1 MPKDEA
7 VGLDVLGKG
16 KYKNNNY
23 KLMFKTLKIKN
34 FQSHNDSELKFSSG
48 INIIVPEDENNPNDV
63 GKTSI
68 FRALQLLCTNRPSG
82 GNYFPNDKEKGK
94 TEISAEFD
102 GCERITL
109 TKNIKNKET
118 KNSVYRLGGKKFEK
132 FGTAIPDQ
140 IVSALNISEINIQE
154 QLDQPY
160 LVTSTP
166 GEIAKTINKITKI
179 EKSDQW
185 ISTLTSE
192 INSTNKDIE
201 KLKKEISD
209 KIKELKKYSD
219 IEQTALLVDRLE
231 KVEVKIENYTE
242 DYDNLVDIN
251 TEFLELEDWI
261 SKNEKYVLGIENLV
275 NEVEILFVDIE
286 NLNVEKEKIQYLL
299 HLSEDIE
306 KLKFVKRIEQD
317 LDFLQDILQE
327 EKETQKEK
335 DLLQEFLILIDE
347 IDKLKK
353 INVEQELK
361 SIQKVIEQFEMIEQ
375 EEEDLLSSVELEEE
389 VEFLMNEYTEAKK
402 NYISGLKELG
412 KCPTCLSSIDERTI
426 QRIAKEL

>member
-1 MPKDEA
+1 
-7 VGLDVLGKG
+7 
-16 KYKNNNY
+16 
-23 KLMFKTLKIKN
+23 MFKKLNIKN
-34 FQSHNDSELKFSSG
+34 FQSHENSELEFSSG

-68 FRALQLLCTNRPSG
+68 FRALQLLCTNRPLG
-82 GNYFPNDKEKGK
+82 GSYFPKDKKKGK

-102 GCERITL
+102 NCEKITL
-109 TKNIKNKET
+109 IKNIKNKEVEST
-118 KNSVYRLGGKKFEK
+118 IYKLGKKKFEFPK
-132 FGTAIPDQ
+132 KAIPDQ

-192 INSTNKDIE
+192 INSTNKDIVRNKQE
-201 KLKKEISD
+201 VSD
-209 KIKELKKYSD
+209 IETALKKYSD
-219 IEQTALLVDRLE
+219 IEETVLLVNRLE
-231 KVEVKIENYTE
+231 KVEVKIEKYTD
-242 DYDNLVDIN
+242 DYDDLISKH
-251 TEFLELEDWI
+251 TEFIKLGSWI
-261 SKNEKYVLGIENLV
+261 SENRKCVVEVEKLIDEA
-275 NEVEILFVDIE
+275 EILFVDIE

-306 KLKFVKRIEQD
+306 RLKLANEVDQD
-317 LDFLQDILQE
+317 LRVLQE
-327 EKETQKEK
+327 LLQKEKETQKEK

-347 IDKLKK
+347 IEELKE
-353 INVEQELK
+353 INVEQELE
-361 SIQKVIEQFEMIEQ
+361 SVQEVIKQFEMIEQ
-375 EEEDLLSSVELEEE
+375 EEEDLLSLVELEEE
-389 VEFLMNEYTEAKK
+389 VEFLMNEHTGAKK

-426 QRIAKEL
+426 QRIVKEL